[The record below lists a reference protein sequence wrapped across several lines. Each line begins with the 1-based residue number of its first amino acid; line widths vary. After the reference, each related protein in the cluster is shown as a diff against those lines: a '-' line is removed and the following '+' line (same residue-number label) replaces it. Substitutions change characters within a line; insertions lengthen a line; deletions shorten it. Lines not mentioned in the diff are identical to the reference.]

1 MRLIILLFAV
11 SLFGQTIPDGF
22 TNTLVASISAPT
34 AIAFTPDGRMLV
46 TAQGGT
52 LRVVAN
58 GASIAPA
65 ALTIPSTRICTNSER
80 GLLGIAIDPE
90 FAANSFIYL
99 YYTFRTEGSNCGGRT
114 NPMPRNRVSRFTMRG
129 NVVDPASETPL
140 IQNIPSWNGN
150 HNAGDLHFGND
161 GYLYISTGDSGCDP
175 YGTGCAGTNDAARD
189 VHTLL
194 GKILRIDRDGNIPA
208 DNPYTGAGT
217 QRCHLANAPTG
228 VRCQET
234 YAWGLRNPFRIAF
247 DRNDLMKNR
256 FFILDVGQDV
266 WEEIDLGA
274 PAADYGWNLREGAC
288 VNGSRTNCPAPP
300 PAFTDPIFAYPHG
313 VTVPGTQSS
322 GCNSL
327 AGGAFVPSGAWPAEF
342 NGGFL
347 FADYVCGS
355 IFRIN
360 QQADGTWRV
369 ADFIRGLGA
378 NSAVHL
384 TFGPFNGGQALYYTT
399 YASGGQIRRIAYTA
413 GRPNAAPTAVI
424 SANPTS
430 GPAPLLVN
438 FSAQGS
444 ADPDAGDTLT
454 YVWDFGDR
462 SAAVTTTTQT
472 TQHTYALG
480 GGYTATLRARDT
492 QGALSQPV
500 SVRVFVGNTAPIPR
514 LMAPTSFAVGQSV
527 TLTGSAADAEDG
539 SLPDSALSW
548 TVILHH
554 DTHTHPFLGPLTG
567 RELTLVGPAPEDLS
581 AAENSYLEIRLQAR
595 DSAGEVSTLTREL
608 RPALVDVTFDSQP
621 AGLAFRVNG
630 FNYTTPR
637 KVVSW
642 AGYGLDFTI
651 PDQDLDGSRHAFNT
665 WSNGGERSQRLDTP
679 VAAVTLR
686 ANFERIGEAGNA
698 TVVNDASGLAE
709 SLATSSIAT
718 LQKQGLANT
727 TVVAEGAWPQEAAG
741 LRILVEDS
749 DGVSRAA
756 GLYVVAPDYATF
768 EVPAETKTGRAVIRA
783 QRGDEVVAIAYVVVD
798 SVAPG
803 LFTESGDGKGMARGY
818 ADPVAAG
825 STVRL
830 QATGIR
836 NASAV
841 RVSMGGVEAEV
852 LSVARR
858 DFPGLDVV
866 EVRIPAALTGRGVVA
881 VQLSADGK
889 AANLVNLNIQ

>member
-1 MRLIILLFAV
+1 MRLIVLSFAV

-22 TNTLVASISAPT
+22 TNTLVATISAPT

-46 TAQGGT
+46 AAQGGT
-52 LRVVAN
+52 LRIVTDGLLNAT
-58 GASIAPA
+58 P

-90 FAANSFIYL
+90 FAANSHIYL
-99 YYTFRTEGSNCGGRT
+99 YYTFRTEGSTCGSRT
-114 NPMPRNRVSRFTMRG
+114 NPMPLNRVSRFTMRG
-129 NVVDPASETPL
+129 NIVDPASEKPL
-140 IQNIPSWNGN
+140 IENIPSWNGN

-194 GKILRIDRDGNIPA
+194 GKILRVDRDGNIPA

-217 QRCHLANAPTG
+217 QRCNLANAPTG

-247 DRNDLMKNR
+247 DRNDLAQNR

-274 PAADYGWNLREGAC
+274 RGADYGWNIREGAC

-300 PAFTDPIFAYPHG
+300 VAFTDPIYAYPHG

-322 GCNSL
+322 GCNSI

-355 IFRIN
+355 IFRMS
-360 QQADGTWRV
+360 QQSDGTWRV
-369 ADFIRGLGA
+369 ADFIRGLGR

-430 GPAPLLVN
+430 GPAPLQVN

-454 YVWDFGDR
+454 YLWDFGDQ
-462 SAAVTTTTQT
+462 SPTATTTTQT
-472 TQHTYALG
+472 TQHTYLRG
-480 GGYTATLRARDT
+480 GAYTATLRARDQ
-492 QGALSQPV
+492 QGALSQLA
-500 SVRVFVGNTAPIPR
+500 SVRIFAGNTAPVPIITG
-514 LMAPTSFAVGQSV
+514 PTNFAVGQ
-527 TLTGSAADAEDG
+527 TLTFAGTATDAEDG
-539 SLPDSALSW
+539 TLPPVALTW

-554 DTHTHPFLGPLTG
+554 DTHTHPFLGPVTG
-567 RELTLVGPAPEDLS
+567 RELTLIGPGPEDLT
-581 AAENSYLEIRLQAR
+581 ATENSYLEIQLRAR
-595 DSAGEVSTLTREL
+595 DSAGEVSTITREL
-608 RPALVDVTFDSQP
+608 RPTLVDVTFESQP
-621 AGLAFRVNG
+621 VGLAFRVNG
-630 FNYTTPR
+630 FSYTAPR

-651 PDQDLDGSRHAFNT
+651 PDQDLDGGRYAFKA
-665 WSNGGERSQRLDTP
+665 WSNGGERSQRIDTP
-679 VAAVTLR
+679 NAAVTLR
-686 ANFERIGEAGNA
+686 ADFERIGEAGNA
-698 TVVNDASGLAE
+698 TAVNDASGFAG
-709 SLATSSIAT
+709 SLAPSSLAT

-727 TVVAEGAWPQEAAG
+727 TVVAGGAWPQEAAG
-741 LRILVEDS
+741 LRILIEDS
-749 DGVSRAA
+749 DGATRSA
-756 GLYVVAPDYATF
+756 GLYVVAPDYVTF
-768 EVPAETKTGRAVIRA
+768 EVPAETKPGRAAIRA

-803 LFTESGDGKGMARGY
+803 LFTESGDGKGLARGY
-818 ADPVAAG
+818 ADGVAVG

-830 QATGIR
+830 QATGVR
-836 NASAV
+836 NAAAV
-841 RVSMGGVEAEV
+841 RVMMGGVEAEV
-852 LSVARR
+852 VSIARQ

-866 EVRIPAALTGRGVVA
+866 EVRIPVALTGRGVVA

-889 AANLVNLNIQ
+889 AANLINLNIQ